1 MNVRSEKKLSNNK
14 NKLLA
19 YIGLVIVI
27 LILILSPLITRVLS
41 YKNAISSFENKEYE
55 VAIEQF
61 KKLGDY
67 ADSKDYLFKSNCGLI
82 QEYIESNEFYDAE
95 SLLNSLDKNQKET
108 TELYYNLSKRCL
120 ETGNYKIAKKN
131 LELIKD
137 NIDVT
142 AELQETNYLKAVSL
156 YEAGYYDDA
165 MGLFRNFDLNYKDV
179 SKYIK
184 SYEKDC
190 FLGDWVFVDEF
201 YVYKKAY
208 TFNDIGAEITKEGIS
223 FLHND
228 GWKGFPQNYRIEGK
242 KLIPE
247 SYDSGISY
255 HTIEYVSDG
264 KLVYK
269 TKSTS
274 GKDMIF
280 EMKRGKFQKRP
291 DPSLGMTTE
300 ELRNS
305 SWGDPEDI
313 NSTTTIYGVSE
324 QWCYSGY
331 RYVYLENGI
340 VTAIQE

>member
-1 MNVRSEKKLSNNK
+1 MK
-14 NKLLA
+14 
-19 YIGLVIVI
+19 
-27 LILILSPLITRVLS
+27 
-41 YKNAISSFENKEYE
+41 
-55 VAIEQF
+55 
-61 KKLGDY
+61 
-67 ADSKDYLFKSNCGLI
+67 
-82 QEYIESNEFYDAE
+82 
-95 SLLNSLDKNQKET
+95 
-108 TELYYNLSKRCL
+108 
-120 ETGNYKIAKKN
+120 
-131 LELIKD
+131 
-137 NIDVT
+137 
-142 AELQETNYLKAVSL
+142 
-156 YEAGYYDDA
+156 
-165 MGLFRNFDLNYKDV
+165 LFRNFDLNYKDV

-201 YVYKKAY
+201 YVYKMAD
-208 TFNDIGAEITKEGIS
+208 TFNNIGAEITKEGIS
-223 FLHND
+223 FLHNNGGKD
-228 GWKGFPQNYRIEGK
+228 LPQNYRIEGK

-247 SYDSGISY
+247 GYDSGTA
-255 HTIEYVSDG
+255 HCTIEYVSDG

-269 TKSTS
+269 TKSIF
-274 GKDMIF
+274 GKDIEF

-291 DPSLGMTTE
+291 APCLGMTTE

>member
-1 MNVRSEKKLSNNK
+1 MSVSSEKKLSNNK
-14 NKLLA
+14 NKLLG
-19 YIGLVIVI
+19 YIGLVIII
-27 LILILSPLITRVLS
+27 LILILSPLITKVLS

-55 VAIEQF
+55 IAIEQF

-67 ADSKDYLFKSNCGLI
+67 ADSNDYLFKSNCGLI
-82 QEYIESNEFYDAE
+82 QKYIESNEFYDAE
-95 SLLNSLDKNQKET
+95 SLLDSLDKNQKEI
-108 TELYYNLSKRCL
+108 TELYHNLSKRCL
-120 ETGNYKIAKKN
+120 ETGNYEIAKRN

-142 AELQETNYLKAVSL
+142 AELQETDYLKAVSL
-156 YEAGYYDDA
+156 YNAGYYDDA
-165 MGLFRNFDLNYKDV
+165 MELFRNFDLNYKDV

-201 YVYKKAY
+201 YIYKRAY
-208 TFNDIGAEITKEGIS
+208 TFNAIGAEITKEGIS

-228 GWKGFPQNYRIEGK
+228 GWKDFPQKYRIEGK

-247 SYDSGISY
+247 SYDSGIAH

-274 GKDMIF
+274 GKDMVF

-291 DPSLGMTTE
+291 APSLGMTTE

>member
-1 MNVRSEKKLSNNK
+1 MSESSEKKLSNNK
-14 NKLLA
+14 NKLLGC
-19 YIGLVIVI
+19 IGLVIVI
-27 LILILSPLITRVLS
+27 LFLTLSPLITKVLS
-41 YKNAISSFENKEYE
+41 YQKAISSFENKEYE
-55 VAIEQF
+55 IAIEQF

-67 ADSKDYLFKSNCGLI
+67 ADSNDYLFKSNCGLV
-82 QEYIESNEFYDAE
+82 QKYIESNCFYDAE
-95 SLLNSLDKNQKET
+95 SLLDSLDKTQKET

-120 ETGNYKIAKKN
+120 ETGNYEIAKRN
-131 LELIKD
+131 FELIKD

-142 AELQETNYLKAVSL
+142 AELQETDYFKAVSL
-156 YEAGYYDDA
+156 YKEGYYDDA
-165 MGLFRNFDLNYKDV
+165 MKLFRNFDLNYKDV

-190 FLGDWVFVDEF
+190 FLGNWVFVDEF
-201 YVYKKAY
+201 YVY
-208 TFNDIGAEITKEGIS
+208 IGAEITKESIS
-223 FLHND
+223 FLHSD
-228 GWKGFPQNYRIEGK
+228 GRKDFPQNYRIEGK
-242 KLIPE
+242 KLIP
-247 SYDSGISY
+247 DIS
-255 HTIEYVSDG
+255 HGTFEYVSDG

-269 TKSTS
+269 TKTF
-274 GKDMIF
+274 GKDFEF
-280 EMKRGKFQKRP
+280 EMKRGKIQKRSAP
-291 DPSLGMTTE
+291 HLGMTTE